1 MKFKSL
7 EIKNFR
13 NFECIKINLDN
24 KNVIFGMNDIGKTNF
39 LYAIRFLLDKDIRRN
54 RFVQTD
60 YHKNN
65 VKNDISIT
73 LELDISD
80 FDKSEDTKN
89 LVSQAGDVRSS
100 KNHEKFYIR
109 VIGEYDNKEAFGE
122 PKLFWGDDIDNLKDI
137 ANNGYS
143 FKIDNIFQV
152 VYINP
157 LIDLDKIFIKNKR
170 ILMDES
176 NSSEYD
182 KNILEEIDGLTKEM
196 NNKISSMS
204 MIDSLQKNITKEYLG
219 LRNEDI
225 EIEMKSE
232 MAIKGVFSDI
242 VPYIKKKG
250 DDKYY
255 PTSGDGRRKL
265 LAYSIL
271 NLLNS
276 KIYED
281 KIIVYLIEEPENS
294 LHRSMQIALSK
305 QLFSEDGYK
314 YCFMSTHSSDILYE
328 LDNSN
333 LIRIYSNEKIECKS
347 HIYNIP
353 TKFKTNKKKL
363 NRHFCNAL
371 FSERVLLVEGPSEY
385 VLFEKVMNEI
395 NSNYELDGGYILQV
409 NGTYFKT
416 YFDAF
421 KDLNIKIIVKTDNDL
436 RASTV
441 KDSKSEYELLGINRC
456 LCLIGEEK
464 KQNIKI
470 VFKKTG
476 PVYKKEKLKEEK
488 RKCFK
493 DNKILIDKFDKNS
506 IFLSEIDLEND
517 LAQVIGDKIH
527 SILGGKKEKIVD
539 TLQSSKLYKMV
550 ELVDELNKDDCEKIY
565 ESSYF
570 KCLKELN
577 NER

>member
-13 NFECIKINLDN
+13 NFECININLDN

-39 LYAIRFLLDKDIRRN
+39 LYAIRFLFDKDVRKN

-60 YHKNN
+60 YHRNN
-65 VKNDISIT
+65 IENNISIT

-80 FDKSEDTKN
+80 FDESEDTKN
-89 LVSQAGDVRSS
+89 LISQAGDVRSS

-109 VIGEYDNKEAFGE
+109 VIGEYNSKEAFGE
-122 PKLFWGDDIDNLKDI
+122 PKLFWGDDIESLKDMT
-137 ANNGYS
+137 NNGYS

-176 NSSEYD
+176 NSSEHD
-182 KNILEEIDGLTKEM
+182 KNIMEEINNLTKEM
-196 NNKISSMS
+196 NTKISSMS
-204 MIDSLQKNITKEYLG
+204 MIDNLQKNITKEYLG

-242 VPYIKKKG
+242 VPYIKKKD

-255 PTSGDGRRKL
+255 PTSGDGRRKI

-271 NLLNS
+271 NLLNN

-328 LDNSN
+328 LDKSN
-333 LIRIYSNEKIECKS
+333 LIRIYSGEKIECKS

-353 TKFKTNKKKL
+353 TEFKTNKKKL
-363 NRHFCNAL
+363 NKHFCNAL

-436 RASTV
+436 RASTA
-441 KDSKSEYELLGINRC
+441 KNSDSEYELLGINRC
-456 LCLIGEEK
+456 LGLIGEEK

-470 VFKKTG
+470 AFEKKG
-476 PVYKKEKLKEEK
+476 DAYKKSKLKEEK

-493 DNKILIDKFDKNS
+493 NNKISIDKFEENS

-517 LAQVIGDKIH
+517 LAQVIGDKIQ
-527 SILGGKKEKIVD
+527 SILGCKKTKIVD
-539 TLQSSKLYKMV
+539 ALQSSKLYKMV
-550 ELVDELNKDDCEKIY
+550 ELVDGLKKDDCEKIY
-565 ESSYF
+565 ESRYF

>member
-13 NFECIKINLDN
+13 NFECININLDN
-24 KNVIFGMNDIGKTNF
+24 KNVIFGMNDIGKTKF
-39 LYAIRFLLDKDIRRN
+39 LYAIRFLLDKDVRKN

-60 YHKNN
+60 YHRNN
-65 VKNDISIT
+65 IENNISIT

-80 FDKSEDTKN
+80 FDESEDTKN
-89 LVSQAGDVRSS
+89 LISQAGDVRSS

-109 VIGEYDNKEAFGE
+109 VIGEYNSKEAFGE
-122 PKLFWGDDIDNLKDI
+122 PKLFWGDDIESLKDMT
-137 ANNGYS
+137 NNGYS

-176 NSSEYD
+176 NSSEHD
-182 KNILEEIDGLTKEM
+182 KNIMEEINNLTKEM
-196 NNKISSMS
+196 YTKIRSMS
-204 MIDSLQKNITKEYLG
+204 TIDNLQKNITKEYLG

-242 VPYIKKKG
+242 VPYIKKKD

-255 PTSGDGRRKL
+255 PTSGDGRRKI

-271 NLLNS
+271 NLLNN

-328 LDNSN
+328 LDKSN
-333 LIRIYSNEKIECKS
+333 LIRIYSGEKIECKS

-353 TKFKTNKKKL
+353 TEFKTNKKKL
-363 NRHFCNAL
+363 NKHFCNAL
-371 FSERVLLVEGPSEY
+371 FSERVLLIEGPSEY

-436 RASTV
+436 RASTA
-441 KDSKSEYELLGINRC
+441 KNSDSEYELLGINRC
-456 LCLIGEEK
+456 LGLIGEEK

-470 VFKKTG
+470 SFEKKG
-476 PVYKKEKLKEEK
+476 AAHKKSKLKEEK
-488 RKCFK
+488 RKCFEN
-493 DNKILIDKFDKNS
+493 NKISIDKFEENS

-517 LAQVIGDKIH
+517 LAQVIGEKIQ
-527 SILGGKKEKIVD
+527 SILGCKKTKIVD
-539 TLQSSKLYKMV
+539 VLQSSKLYKMV
-550 ELVDELNKDDCEKIY
+550 ELVDGLKKDDCEKIY
-565 ESSYF
+565 ESRYF

>member
-13 NFECIKINLDN
+13 NFECININLDN

-39 LYAIRFLLDKDIRRN
+39 LYAIRFLLDKDVRKN

-60 YHKNN
+60 YHRNN
-65 VKNDISIT
+65 IENNISIT

-80 FDKSEDTKN
+80 FDESEDTKN
-89 LVSQAGDVRSS
+89 LISQAGDVRSS

-109 VIGEYDNKEAFGE
+109 VIGEYNSKEAFGE
-122 PKLFWGDDIDNLKDI
+122 PKLFWGDDIESLKDMT
-137 ANNGYS
+137 NNGYS

-176 NSSEYD
+176 NSSEHD
-182 KNILEEIDGLTKEM
+182 KNIMEEINNLTKEM
-196 NNKISSMS
+196 NTKISSMS
-204 MIDSLQKNITKEYLG
+204 MIDNLQKNITKEYLG

-242 VPYIKKKG
+242 VPYIKKKD

-255 PTSGDGRRKL
+255 PTSGDGRRKI

-271 NLLNS
+271 NLLNN

-305 QLFSEDGYK
+305 QLFSEDGYN

-328 LDNSN
+328 LDKSN
-333 LIRIYSNEKIECKS
+333 LIRIYSGEKIECKS

-353 TKFKTNKKKL
+353 TEFKTNKKKL
-363 NRHFCNAL
+363 NKHFCNAL
-371 FSERVLLVEGPSEY
+371 FSERVLLIEGPSEY

-436 RASTV
+436 RASTA
-441 KDSKSEYELLGINRC
+441 KNSDSEYELLGINRC
-456 LCLIGEEK
+456 LGLIGEEK

-470 VFKKTG
+470 AFEKKG
-476 PVYKKEKLKEEK
+476 AAHKKSKLKEEK
-488 RKCFK
+488 RKCFEN
-493 DNKILIDKFDKNS
+493 NKISIDKFEENS

-517 LAQVIGDKIH
+517 LAQVIGEKIQ
-527 SILGGKKEKIVD
+527 SILGCKKTKIVD
-539 TLQSSKLYKMV
+539 VLQSSKLYKMV
-550 ELVDELNKDDCEKIY
+550 ELVDGLKKDDCEKIY
-565 ESSYF
+565 ESRYF

>member
-13 NFECIKINLDN
+13 NFECININLDN

-39 LYAIRFLLDKDIRRN
+39 LYAIRFLLDKDVRKN

-60 YHKNN
+60 YHRNN
-65 VKNDISIT
+65 IENNISIT

-80 FDKSEDTKN
+80 FDESEDTKN
-89 LVSQAGDVRSS
+89 LISQAGDVRSS

-109 VIGEYDNKEAFGE
+109 VIGEYNSKESFGE
-122 PKLFWGDDIDNLKDI
+122 PKLFWGNDIESLKDMT
-137 ANNGYS
+137 NNGYS

-176 NSSEYD
+176 NSSEHD
-182 KNILEEIDGLTKEM
+182 KNIMEEINNLTKEM
-196 NNKISSMS
+196 NTKISSMS
-204 MIDSLQKNITKEYLG
+204 MIDNLQKNITKEYLG

-242 VPYIKKKG
+242 VPYIKKKD

-255 PTSGDGRRKL
+255 PTSGDGRRKI

-271 NLLNS
+271 NLLNN

-305 QLFSEDGYK
+305 QLFSEDGYN

-328 LDNSN
+328 LDKSN
-333 LIRIYSNEKIECKS
+333 LIRIYSGEKIECKS

-353 TKFKTNKKKL
+353 TEFKTNKKKL
-363 NRHFCNAL
+363 NKHFCNAL
-371 FSERVLLVEGPSEY
+371 FSERVLLIEGPSEY

-436 RASTV
+436 RASTA
-441 KDSKSEYELLGINRC
+441 KNSDSEYELLGINRC
-456 LCLIGEEK
+456 VGLIG
-464 KQNIKI
+464 
-470 VFKKTG
+470 
-476 PVYKKEKLKEEK
+476 EEK
-488 RKCFK
+488 RKCFEN
-493 DNKILIDKFDKNS
+493 NKISIDKFEENS

-517 LAQVIGDKIH
+517 LAQVIGEKIQ
-527 SILGGKKEKIVD
+527 SILGCKKTKIVD
-539 TLQSSKLYKMV
+539 VLQSSKLYKMV
-550 ELVDELNKDDCEKIY
+550 ELVDGLKKDDCEKIY
-565 ESSYF
+565 ESRYF

>member
-13 NFECIKINLDN
+13 NFECIKIDLDN

-54 RFVQTD
+54 RFIQTD

-80 FDKSEDTKN
+80 FDESEDTKN

-109 VIGEYDNKEAFGE
+109 VIGEYNSKEAFGE

-176 NSSEYD
+176 NSSEHD

-196 NNKISSMS
+196 NTKISSMS
-204 MIDSLQKNITKEYLG
+204 MIDNLQKNITKEYLG
-219 LRNEDI
+219 LRNEDV

-250 DDKYY
+250 DNKYY
-255 PTSGDGRRKL
+255 PTSGDGRRKI

-281 KIIVYLIEEPENS
+281 KIIIYLIEEPENS

-353 TKFKTNKKKL
+353 TEFKTNKKKL
-363 NRHFCNAL
+363 NKHFCNAL

-436 RASTV
+436 RASTA
-441 KDSKSEYELLGINRC
+441 KHSGSEYELLGINRC
-456 LCLIGEEK
+456 LGLIGEEK

-470 VFKKTG
+470 VFEKKG
-476 PVYKKEKLKEEK
+476 DVYKKKKLKEEK
-488 RKCFK
+488 RKYFK
-493 DNKILIDKFDKNS
+493 DNKTLIEKFDKNS

-517 LAQVIGDKIH
+517 LAQVIGDKIY

>member
-13 NFECIKINLDN
+13 NFECININLDN

-39 LYAIRFLLDKDIRRN
+39 LYAIRFLLDKDVRKN

-60 YHKNN
+60 YHRNN
-65 VKNDISIT
+65 IENNISIT

-80 FDKSEDTKN
+80 FDESEDTKN
-89 LVSQAGDVRSS
+89 LISQAGDVRSS

-109 VIGEYDNKEAFGE
+109 VIGEYNSKESFGE
-122 PKLFWGDDIDNLKDI
+122 PKLFWGNDIESLKDMT
-137 ANNGYS
+137 NNGYS

-176 NSSEYD
+176 NSSEHD
-182 KNILEEIDGLTKEM
+182 KNIMEEINNLTKEM
-196 NNKISSMS
+196 NTKISSMS
-204 MIDSLQKNITKEYLG
+204 MIDNLQKNITKEYLG

-242 VPYIKKKG
+242 VPYIKKKD

-255 PTSGDGRRKL
+255 PTSGDGRRKI

-271 NLLNS
+271 NLLNN

-305 QLFSEDGYK
+305 QLFSEDGYN

-328 LDNSN
+328 LDKSN
-333 LIRIYSNEKIECKS
+333 LIRIYSGEKIECKS

-353 TKFKTNKKKL
+353 TEFKTNKKKL
-363 NRHFCNAL
+363 NKHFCNAL
-371 FSERVLLVEGPSEY
+371 FSERVLLIEGPSEY

-436 RASTV
+436 RASTA
-441 KDSKSEYELLGINRC
+441 KNSDSEYELLGINRC
-456 LCLIGEEK
+456 LGLIVEEK
-464 KQNIKI
+464 KQNINI
-470 VFKKTG
+470 AFEKKG
-476 PVYKKEKLKEEK
+476 AAHKKSKLKEEK
-488 RKCFK
+488 RKCFEN
-493 DNKILIDKFDKNS
+493 NKISIDKFEENS

-517 LAQVIGDKIH
+517 LAQVIGEKIQ
-527 SILGGKKEKIVD
+527 SILGCKKTKIVD
-539 TLQSSKLYKMV
+539 VLQSSKLYKMV
-550 ELVDELNKDDCEKIY
+550 ELVDGLKKDDCEKIY
-565 ESSYF
+565 ESRYF

>member
-13 NFECIKINLDN
+13 NFECININLDN

-39 LYAIRFLLDKDIRRN
+39 LYAIRFLLDKDVRKN

-60 YHKNN
+60 YHRNN
-65 VKNDISIT
+65 IENNISIT

-80 FDKSEDTKN
+80 FDESEDTKN
-89 LVSQAGDVRSS
+89 LISQAGDVRSS

-109 VIGEYDNKEAFGE
+109 VIGEYNSKEAFGE
-122 PKLFWGDDIDNLKDI
+122 PKLFWGDDIESLKDMT
-137 ANNGYS
+137 NNGYS

-176 NSSEYD
+176 NSSEHD
-182 KNILEEIDGLTKEM
+182 KNIMEEINNLTKEM
-196 NNKISSMS
+196 NTKISSMS
-204 MIDSLQKNITKEYLG
+204 MIDNLQKNITKEYLG

-242 VPYIKKKG
+242 VPYIKKKD

-255 PTSGDGRRKL
+255 PTSGDGRRKI

-271 NLLNS
+271 NLLNN

-328 LDNSN
+328 LDKSN
-333 LIRIYSNEKIECKS
+333 LIRIYSSEKIECKS

-353 TKFKTNKKKL
+353 TEFKTNKKKL
-363 NRHFCNAL
+363 NKHFCNAL
-371 FSERVLLVEGPSEY
+371 FSERVLLIEGPSEY

-436 RASTV
+436 RASTA
-441 KDSKSEYELLGINRC
+441 KNSDSEYELLGINRC
-456 LCLIGEEK
+456 LGLIGEEK

-470 VFKKTG
+470 AFEKKG
-476 PVYKKEKLKEEK
+476 AAHKKSKLKEEK
-488 RKCFK
+488 RKCFEN
-493 DNKILIDKFDKNS
+493 NKISIDKFEENS

-517 LAQVIGDKIH
+517 LAQVIGEKIQ
-527 SILGGKKEKIVD
+527 SILGCKKTKIVD
-539 TLQSSKLYKMV
+539 VLQSSKLYKMV
-550 ELVDELNKDDCEKIY
+550 ELVDGLKKDDCEKIY
-565 ESSYF
+565 ESRYF

>member
-13 NFECIKINLDN
+13 NFECIKIDLDN

-54 RFVQTD
+54 RFIQTD

-80 FDKSEDTKN
+80 FDESEDTKN

-109 VIGEYDNKEAFGE
+109 VIGEYNSKEAFGE

-176 NSSEYD
+176 NSSEHD

-196 NNKISSMS
+196 NTKISSMS
-204 MIDSLQKNITKEYLG
+204 MIDNLQKNITKEYLG
-219 LRNEDI
+219 LRNEDV

-250 DDKYY
+250 DNKYY
-255 PTSGDGRRKL
+255 PTSGDGRRKI

-281 KIIVYLIEEPENS
+281 KIIIYLIEEPENS

-353 TKFKTNKKKL
+353 TEFKTNKKKL
-363 NRHFCNAL
+363 NKHFCNAL

-436 RASTV
+436 RASTA
-441 KDSKSEYELLGINRC
+441 KNSESEYELLGINRC
-456 LCLIGEEK
+456 LGLIGEEK

-470 VFKKTG
+470 VFEKTG
-476 PVYKKEKLKEEK
+476 DVYKKKKLKEEK
-488 RKCFK
+488 RKYFK
-493 DNKILIDKFDKNS
+493 DNKTLIEKFDKNS

-517 LAQVIGDKIH
+517 LAQVIGDKIY

-550 ELVDELNKDDCEKIY
+550 ELVDGLNKDDCEKIY

>member
-13 NFECIKINLDN
+13 NFECININLDN

-39 LYAIRFLLDKDIRRN
+39 LYAIRFLLDKDVRKN

-60 YHKNN
+60 YHRNN
-65 VKNDISIT
+65 IENNISIT

-80 FDKSEDTKN
+80 FDESEDTKN
-89 LVSQAGDVRSS
+89 LISQAGDVRSS

-109 VIGEYDNKEAFGE
+109 VIGEYNSKEAFGE
-122 PKLFWGDDIDNLKDI
+122 PKLFWGDDIESLKDMT
-137 ANNGYS
+137 NNGYS

-176 NSSEYD
+176 NSSEHD
-182 KNILEEIDGLTKEM
+182 KNIMEEINNLTKEM
-196 NNKISSMS
+196 NTKISSMS
-204 MIDSLQKNITKEYLG
+204 MIDNLQKNITKEYLG

-242 VPYIKKKG
+242 VPYIKKKD

-255 PTSGDGRRKL
+255 PTSGDGRRKI

-271 NLLNS
+271 NLLNN

-328 LDNSN
+328 LDKSN
-333 LIRIYSNEKIECKS
+333 LIRIYSGEKIECKS

-353 TKFKTNKKKL
+353 TEFKTNKKKL
-363 NRHFCNAL
+363 NKHFCNAL
-371 FSERVLLVEGPSEY
+371 FSERVLLIEGPSEY

-436 RASTV
+436 RASTA
-441 KDSKSEYELLGINRC
+441 KNSDSEYELLGINRC
-456 LCLIGEEK
+456 LGLIGEEK

-470 VFKKTG
+470 SFEKKG
-476 PVYKKEKLKEEK
+476 AAHKKSKLKEEK
-488 RKCFK
+488 RKCFEN
-493 DNKILIDKFDKNS
+493 NKISIDKFEENS

-517 LAQVIGDKIH
+517 LAQVIGEKIQ
-527 SILGGKKEKIVD
+527 SILGCKKTKIVD
-539 TLQSSKLYKMV
+539 VLQSSKLYKMV
-550 ELVDELNKDDCEKIY
+550 ELVDGLKKDDCEKIY
-565 ESSYF
+565 ESRYF

>member
-13 NFECIKINLDN
+13 NFECININLDN

-39 LYAIRFLLDKDIRRN
+39 LYAIRFLLDKDVRKN

-60 YHKNN
+60 YHRNN
-65 VKNDISIT
+65 IENNISIT

-80 FDKSEDTKN
+80 FDESEDTKN
-89 LVSQAGDVRSS
+89 LISQAGDVRSS

-109 VIGEYDNKEAFGE
+109 VIGEYNSKESFGE
-122 PKLFWGDDIDNLKDI
+122 PKLFWGNDIESLKDMT
-137 ANNGYS
+137 NNGYS

-176 NSSEYD
+176 NSSEHD
-182 KNILEEIDGLTKEM
+182 KNIMEEINNLTKEM
-196 NNKISSMS
+196 NTKISSMS
-204 MIDSLQKNITKEYLG
+204 MIDNLQKNITKEYLG

-242 VPYIKKKG
+242 VPYIKKKD

-255 PTSGDGRRKL
+255 PTSGDGRRKI

-271 NLLNS
+271 NLLNN

-305 QLFSEDGYK
+305 QLFSEDGYN

-328 LDNSN
+328 LDKSN
-333 LIRIYSNEKIECKS
+333 LIRIYSGEKIECKS

-353 TKFKTNKKKL
+353 TEFKTNKKKL
-363 NRHFCNAL
+363 NKHFCNAL
-371 FSERVLLVEGPSEY
+371 FSERVLLIEGPSEY

-436 RASTV
+436 RASTA
-441 KDSKSEYELLGINRC
+441 KNSDSEYELLGINRC
-456 LCLIGEEK
+456 LGLIGEEK

-470 VFKKTG
+470 AFEKKG
-476 PVYKKEKLKEEK
+476 AAHKKSKLKEEK
-488 RKCFK
+488 RKCFEN
-493 DNKILIDKFDKNS
+493 NKISIDKFEENS

-517 LAQVIGDKIH
+517 LAQVIGEKIQ
-527 SILGGKKEKIVD
+527 SILGCKKTKIVD
-539 TLQSSKLYKMV
+539 VLQSSKLYKMV
-550 ELVDELNKDDCEKIY
+550 ELVDGLKKDDCEKIY
-565 ESSYF
+565 ESRYF